1 LKSSILHA
9 FKGPPTLSATNSEG
23 QIRAE
28 LFSVERREQRAESL
42 ATAQRITTEPGTDRR
57 LATRLRDNGRALLEE
72 SPRRDRAAGRRDSRG
87 EYGRD
92 VDSGAFN
99 RVAIMRSLGSDY
111 GPSMTILLAECV
123 LVRAATG
130 IDSGGEVHGLSRLQF
145 GQSLSD
151 QVFVSAPTLRVRRG
165 DSHRPGGVGE

>member
-1 LKSSILHA
+1 VSSA
-9 FKGPPTLSATNSEG
+9 ASSVRRASRPLSGSRPNPEPIDG
-23 QIRAE
+23 W
-28 LFSVERREQRAESL
+28 QRGS
-42 ATAQRITTEPGTDRR
+42 
-57 LATRLRDNGRALLEE
+57 RDNGRALLEE

-165 DSHRPGGVGE
+165 DSQRSGGVGE

>member
-1 LKSSILHA
+1 MKSSILHA

-42 ATAQRITTEPGTDRR
+42 ATAPRITTEPGTDRR

-72 SPRRDRAAGRRDSRG
+72 SPRRDRGAGQRESRG
-87 EYGRD
+87 ECGRD

-111 GPSMTILLAECV
+111 GLSMTILLAECV
-123 LVRAATG
+123 LIGAATG
-130 IDSGGEVHGLSRLQF
+130 IDS
-145 GQSLSD
+145 
-151 QVFVSAPTLRVRRG
+151 VFTGAPTLSMRRV
-165 DSHRPGGVGE
+165 DSHRPGGVGQ

>member
-1 LKSSILHA
+1 MTCREPSRGSLSEANWRSSILHA
-9 FKGPPTLSATNSEG
+9 FKGPPTLSATSSER

-28 LFSVERREQRAESL
+28 LFSVERRQQRAESL

-72 SPRRDRAAGRRDSRG
+72 SPRRDRAAARRDSRG

-99 RVAIMRSLGSDY
+99 RVAMMRSLGSAC
-111 GPSMTILLAECV
+111 GARTMILLAECV
-123 LVRAATG
+123 LVRA
-130 IDSGGEVHGLSRLQF
+130 
-145 GQSLSD
+145 
-151 QVFVSAPTLRVRRG
+151 
-165 DSHRPGGVGE
+165 